1 MRSLRQVPMT
11 CHPSQSD
18 GAHQTEAR
26 RKPIRNLEEFVEA
39 LKAGL
44 RARGIEPSPD
54 SITIEEPM
62 SPSSPMRYG
71 VIFRSRRPR
80 LKDEKPKAGSND

>member
-1 MRSLRQVPMT
+1 MRNLRQVPMT
-11 CHPSQSD
+11 DHQSQWN
-18 GAHQTEAR
+18 GPQQTEAS
-26 RKPIRNLEEFVEA
+26 RKPIRNQEEFVEA

-71 VIFRSRRPR
+71 VIFRPRRPR
-80 LKDEKPKAGSND
+80 PKNDNKKEI